1 MLRSRHTVLCL
12 VIAVVGIGFAGV
24 GVQRLQAQAQA
35 KAQKTAVAVVN
46 VADLIAKCQKNVEF
60 QEAAGK
66 RRTQLQAEQ
75 EEKQKKINKLRTDL
89 DLIGDAQSRSK
100 MERDIIEA
108 MSEFQAWQQI
118 QQQYLLRDQ
127 RAFLIELYG
136 DIDKTVA
143 SVAQREGYDL
153 VLFDTPTPDFEQL
166 NPEQL
171 VQAIGNRRVI
181 YRGDQIN
188 LTAMVLQQ
196 MNLNYLNRGG
206 Q

>member
-1 MLRSRHTVLCL
+1 VLCL